1 MKMKI
6 AKSTM
11 KHMMLILLVLYFIN
25 DHHASADKSGLV
37 YVDRRGGIG
46 GGGGGGRGFGG
57 VGRGYGSG
65 GAFTPVQTAAAKRTP
80 AHGRGSNNGSHH
92 TGSLLLLVSSMLGL
106 VLL

>member
-1 MKMKI
+1 MKI

-46 GGGGGGRGFGG
+46 GGGGGGGRGFGG

-65 GAFTPVQTAAAKRTP
+65 GVFTPVQTAAAKRTP

-92 TGSLLLLVSSMLGL
+92 TGYLLLLVSSMLGL